1 MDDNFESSEKKE
13 NKPRKPM
20 TPGKRIAVCLLVTL
34 LFAVIYFYFKLP
46 AFNLK
51 DQNFYTYVFVVALFY
66 CFMSILTQGIFKTSK
81 SGKDFWQNVKRNC
94 KIPVL
99 ICIALAVIYLIGSL
113 VSSPIFRSRD
123 YRDLLKV
130 ENGDF
135 ATEVE
140 EISFSQIPMVDADSA
155 KKLGDKKMG
164 ELADMVSQFEVAND
178 YTQINYKGRPVRV
191 TPLVYGDFFKWIA
204 NVGNGLPAYMVVD
217 MVTQEVD
224 AVRMEQGMKY
234 STCEYLFRNVGRHLR
249 FQYPTY
255 IFDTPNFEIDDDGTP
270 YWVCPRI
277 IKRVGLFGGTD
288 IEGAVLMNAITGQCE
303 YYTDVP
309 NWVDRVY
316 SADLIIEQYDYY
328 GKYQNGWFNSF
339 IGQKDVTVTTSGYNY
354 IAINDDVYM
363 YTGITSVNSDG
374 SNIGFIL
381 ANQRTKETK
390 YYPCAGAQETAA
402 MASAEGIVQYMKYVS
417 TFPLLLNISNQP
429 TYFMSLKDSGGLV
442 KMYAMVNVQQYQ
454 LVASGT
460 TVAECEKNYIA
471 LLENNR
477 VVTGDK
483 QEKVTG
489 VIADIKY
496 AVVEGN
502 TKVFL
507 KLNGDNFY
515 YVVSVSDAQLAAVL
529 DIGDRVTVSPTTG
542 EGELRSAYNVER
554 AK

>member
-1 MDDNFESSEKKE
+1 MDENYENTEKKE
-13 NKPRKPM
+13 KKTRKPM
-20 TPGKRIAVCLLVTL
+20 TTGKRIGVCLLVTL
-34 LFAVIYFYFKLP
+34 LFAIVYFYFKLP
-46 AFNLK
+46 AFNLQ

-81 SGKDFWQNVKRNC
+81 NGRDFWQNVKANC

-99 ICIALAVIYLIGSL
+99 ICLALAVIYLIGSL

-123 YRDLLKV
+123 YRDLLEV

-135 ATEVE
+135 AAEVE
-140 EISFSQIPMVDADSA
+140 EISFNQIPMVDADSA

-178 YTQINYKGRPVRV
+178 YTQINYKERPVRV

-224 AVRMEQGMKY
+224 AVRLDEGMKY
-234 STCEYLFRNVGRHLR
+234 STCEYFFRNVERHLR
-249 FQYPTY
+249 IQYPTY
-255 IFDTPNFEIDDDGTP
+255 IFDTPNFEINDDGTP

-288 IEGAVLMNAITGQCE
+288 IEGAVLMNAITGECE

-309 NWVDRVY
+309 GWVDRVY
-316 SADLIIEQYDYY
+316 SAELIIEQYDYY
-328 GKYQNGWFNSF
+328 GKYQNGWINSF

-402 MASAEGIVQYMKYVS
+402 MASAEGIVQYMNYVS
-417 TFPLLLNISNQP
+417 TFPLLLNISDQP

-477 VVTGDK
+477 LVTGDR
-483 QEKVTG
+483 QDDVTG
-489 VIADIKY
+489 KIADIKY

-502 TKVFL
+502 TKVFI
-507 KLNGDNFY
+507 KLEGDSYY
-515 YVVSVSDAQLAAVL
+515 YVISVADSELAAVL
-529 DIGDRVTVSPTTG
+529 DVGDRVTISPTET
-542 EGELRSAYNVER
+542 EGELRSAYNIKR
-554 AK
+554 GG